1 MSLERDLF
9 GSEGDDD
16 RTRVLV
22 ADHDPISRH
31 VLTRVIGTSPHL
43 DVVGSV
49 NNQQPLR
56 QWPLD
61 GVDVA
66 VLATAPH
73 EDATGLI
80 RQLDLR
86 RVRVLV
92 VGTGWTRR
100 RLDAVFA
107 AGATGC
113 LVKNIKVAKVATAI
127 RAVTSGHT
135 VLSPELRALY
145 ARRTPAAPV
154 PAPALAP
161 AGTKDLAATL
171 TSREQEVL
179 RNLAAGMSTAE
190 TAVRLR
196 VSPAT
201 VKSHV
206 SHALTKLGA
215 RNRLE
220 AVLLFQQS
228 RSAEGEAVPAA
239 PRPPAEVA

>member
-9 GSEGDDD
+9 GAEHAEDD
-16 RTRVLV
+16 TARVLV

-31 VLTRVIGTSPHL
+31 VLTRVLGASAHL
-43 DVVGSV
+43 DVVGGV

-61 GVDVA
+61 RVDVA
-66 VLATAPH
+66 VLAVAPR

-92 VGTGWTRR
+92 VGTGWTQR
-100 RLDAVFA
+100 RLDAFFA

-113 LVKNIKVAKVATAI
+113 LVKNINVAKLATAI
-127 RAVTSGHT
+127 RAVASGHT
-135 VLSPELRALY
+135 VLSPELRTLY
-145 ARRTPAAPV
+145 ARPSGAAP
-154 PAPALAP
+154 APTS
-161 AGTKDLAATL
+161 AGAKDLLHTL

-179 RNLAAGMSTAE
+179 RNLTEGMSTAE

-201 VKSHV
+201 VKSHI

-220 AVLLFQQS
+220 AVLLFQ
-228 RSAEGEAVPAA
+228 RSCTTEGEALPVAPA
-239 PRPPAEVA
+239 RPVEVA

>member
-1 MSLERDLF
+1 MTLERDLF
-9 GSEGDDD
+9 GAEHAEDD
-16 RTRVLV
+16 TARVLV

-31 VLTRVIGTSPHL
+31 VLTRVLGASPHL

-61 GVDVA
+61 RVDVA
-66 VLATAPH
+66 VLAVAPR

-92 VGTGWTRR
+92 VGTGWTQR
-100 RLDAVFA
+100 RLDAFFA

-113 LVKNIKVAKVATAI
+113 LVKNINVAKLATAV
-127 RAVTSGHT
+127 RAVASGHT
-135 VLSPELRALY
+135 VLSPELRTLH
-145 ARRTPAAPV
+145 ARPTGTA
-154 PAPALAP
+154 PAPST
-161 AGTKDLAATL
+161 AGSKDLLHTL

-179 RNLAAGMSTAE
+179 RNLTEGMSTAE

-201 VKSHV
+201 VKSHI

-220 AVLLFQQS
+220 AVLLFQ
-228 RSAEGEAVPAA
+228 RSYATEGETLPVAPA
-239 PRPPAEVA
+239 RPVEVA

>member
-9 GSEGDDD
+9 GAEQAEDD
-16 RTRVLV
+16 RARVLV

-31 VLTRVIGTSPHL
+31 VLTSVLATSAHL
-43 DVVGSV
+43 DVVGGV

-61 GVDVA
+61 RVDVA
-66 VLATAPH
+66 VLAVAPR

-92 VGTGWTRR
+92 VGTGWTQR

-113 LVKNIKVAKVATAI
+113 LVKNIKVAKIAAAI
-127 RAVTSGHT
+127 RAVASGHT

-145 ARRTPAAPV
+145 TRQTSVPPV
-154 PAPALAP
+154 PAPAGSKSL
-161 AGTKDLAATL
+161 LHTL

-179 RNLAAGMSTAE
+179 RNLAEGMSTAE

-228 RSAEGEAVPAA
+228 WPAEGEAVPA
-239 PRPPAEVA
+239 PRRSAEVA

>member
-9 GSEGDDD
+9 GAEHAQDAPA
-16 RTRVLV
+16 RVLV

-31 VLTRVIGTSPHL
+31 VLTRVLDTSAHL

-49 NNQQPLR
+49 NQQQPLR

-61 GVDVA
+61 RVDVA
-66 VLATAPH
+66 VLAVAPRD
-73 EDATGLI
+73 DAAGLI

-86 RVRVLV
+86 KVRVLV
-92 VGTGWTRR
+92 VGTGWTQR
-100 RLDAVFA
+100 RLDAFFA
-107 AGATGC
+107 AGAAGC
-113 LVKNIKVAKVATAI
+113 LVKNIKVAKVAAAI
-127 RAVTSGHT
+127 RAVASGHT

-145 ARRTPAAPV
+145 ARRTATAPV
-154 PAPALAP
+154 AAP
-161 AGTKDLAATL
+161 AGAKNLLNTL

-179 RNLAAGMSTAE
+179 RNLAEGMSTAE

-228 RSAEGEAVPAA
+228 WSAEGEAVAAA
-239 PRPPAEVA
+239 PHHAAEVA

>member
-9 GSEGDDD
+9 GEEHAGDD
-16 RTRVLV
+16 TARVLV

-31 VLTRVIGTSPHL
+31 VLTRVLGASAHL
-43 DVVGSV
+43 DVVGGV

-61 GVDVA
+61 RVDVT
-66 VLATAPH
+66 VLAVTPR

-80 RQLDLR
+80 RQLSQR
-86 RVRVLV
+86 QVRVLV
-92 VGTGWTRR
+92 VGTGWTQR
-100 RLDAVFA
+100 RLDACFA

-113 LVKNIKVAKVATAI
+113 LVKNIKVAKIATAI
-127 RAVTSGHT
+127 RAVASGHT
-135 VLSPELRALY
+135 VLSPELRSLY
-145 ARRTPAAPV
+145 ARRTAAAP
-154 PAPALAP
+154 APVS
-161 AGTKDLAATL
+161 AGSQDLLHTL

-179 RNLAAGMSTAE
+179 RNLTEGMSTAE

-201 VKSHV
+201 VKSHI

-220 AVLLFQQS
+220 AVLLFQ
-228 RSAEGEAVPAA
+228 RSGAAESDAVPATP
-239 PRPPAEVA
+239 PRTAEMA

>member
-9 GSEGDDD
+9 GTERAEDD
-16 RTRVLV
+16 RARVLV

-31 VLTRVIGTSPHL
+31 VLTRVLDTSAHL

-61 GVDVA
+61 RVDVA
-66 VLATAPH
+66 VLAVAPR
-73 EDATGLI
+73 EDASGLI
-80 RQLDLR
+80 RQLDQR
-86 RVRVLV
+86 QVRVLV
-92 VGTGWTRR
+92 VGTGWTQR
-100 RLDAVFA
+100 RLDAVFT

-113 LVKNIKVAKVATAI
+113 LVKNIKVAKVAAAV
-127 RAVTSGHT
+127 RAVASGHT

-145 ARRTPAAPV
+145 ARRASAAPV
-154 PAPALAP
+154 PTP
-161 AGTKDLAATL
+161 AGSKDLLHTL

-179 RNLAAGMSTAE
+179 RNLAEGMSTAE
-190 TAVRLR
+190 TAIRLR

-206 SHALTKLGA
+206 SHVLTKLGA

-228 RSAEGEAVPAA
+228 WGTEGEAVLAA
-239 PRPPAEVA
+239 PRRSAEVA

>member
-9 GSEGDDD
+9 GAESADD
-16 RTRVLV
+16 RARVLV

-31 VLTRVIGTSPHL
+31 VLTSVLGTSAQL

-49 NNQQPLR
+49 NNQQPLQ
-56 QWPLD
+56 QWPL
-61 GVDVA
+61 GHVDVA
-66 VLATAPH
+66 VLAIAPR

-86 RVRVLV
+86 KVRVLV
-92 VGTGWTRR
+92 VGTGWTQR

-113 LVKNIKVAKVATAI
+113 LVKTIKVAKVAAAI
-127 RAVTSGHT
+127 RAVASGHT

-145 ARRTPAAPV
+145 TRRVSAPPV
-154 PAPALAP
+154 PAPA
-161 AGTKDLAATL
+161 GSMDLLHTL

-179 RNLAAGMSTAE
+179 RHLAEGMSTAE

-228 RSAEGEAVPAA
+228 WRAESDTAAPAARRRSAE
-239 PRPPAEVA
+239 VA

>member
-9 GSEGDDD
+9 DAEHAEDDAA
-16 RTRVLV
+16 RVLV

-31 VLTRVIGTSPHL
+31 VLTRVLGTSAHL

-49 NNQQPLR
+49 NQQQPLR

-61 GVDVA
+61 RVDVA
-66 VLATAPH
+66 VLAVAPR
-73 EDATGLI
+73 EDAAGLI

-86 RVRVLV
+86 KVRVLV
-92 VGTGWTRR
+92 VGTGWTQR
-100 RLDAVFA
+100 RLDAFFA

-113 LVKNIKVAKVATAI
+113 LVKNIKVAKVAAAI
-127 RAVTSGHT
+127 RAVASGHT

-145 ARRTPAAPV
+145 ARRTAAAPV
-154 PAPALAP
+154 PAA
-161 AGTKDLAATL
+161 AGSKNLLHTL

-179 RNLAAGMSTAE
+179 RNLAEGMSTAE

-228 RSAEGEAVPAA
+228 WSAEGEATPAA
-239 PRPPAEVA
+239 PRRPAEVA